1 MARAPSLL
9 SVSTRQRIL
18 SVLLVVLQLLLL
30 LVSQTTFV
38 AIAEASKVSCLLMPQ
53 NPSLFAEKATVDMY
67 STFPKP
73 ATRNRVGRGSA
84 DISVAGAGAFIYLFF
99 LKPANCVTS
108 RNKVPPDATKCEVL
122 IAEGLDLT
130 LSLSPALRYR
140 PDSTA

>member
-18 SVLLVVLQLLLL
+18 SVVLVVLQLLLLL

-53 NPSLFAEKATVDMY
+53 TPSLFAEKATVDMY

-73 ATRNRVGRGSA
+73 ATRNRVGRGE
-84 DISVAGAGAFIYLFF
+84 
-99 LKPANCVTS
+99 
-108 RNKVPPDATKCEVL
+108 R
-122 IAEGLDLT
+122 
-130 LSLSPALRYR
+130 
-140 PDSTA
+140 

>member
-30 LVSQTTFV
+30 VSQTTFV
-38 AIAEASKVSCLLMPQ
+38 AIAEASKVSCLLIPQ
-53 NPSLFAEKATVDMY
+53 TPSLFAEKATVDMY

-84 DISVAGAGAFIYLFF
+84 DISDAGAGALSFIYFIFF
-99 LKPANCVTS
+99 F
-108 RNKVPPDATKCEVL
+108 
-122 IAEGLDLT
+122 
-130 LSLSPALRYR
+130 
-140 PDSTA
+140 

>member
-30 LVSQTTFV
+30 VSQTTFV
-38 AIAEASKVSCLLMPQ
+38 AIAEASKVSCLLIPQ
-53 NPSLFAEKATVDMY
+53 TPSLFAEKATVDMY

-84 DISVAGAGAFIYLFF
+84 DISVAGAGAFIYYFF
-99 LKPANCVTS
+99 ETS
-108 RNKVPPDATKCEVL
+108 QLCYK
-122 IAEGLDLT
+122 
-130 LSLSPALRYR
+130 
-140 PDSTA
+140 